1 MRTLKKRQLAQA
13 GTGPETI
20 ALDKTASGDCDMTG
34 TCIIGAFE
42 MAALKMLTRSVTIHQ
57 HSQCSEQLWHFKMV
71 TKTCYQ
77 GHQFAIECSQVGNYL
92 QLFIIM

>member
-20 ALDKTASGDCDMTG
+20 ALDKTASGDCDMTR

-42 MAALKMLTRSVTIHQ
+42 MAALKMLTRSATIHQ
-57 HSQCSEQLWHFKMV
+57 HSVFRTTL
-71 TKTCYQ
+71 
-77 GHQFAIECSQVGNYL
+77 AL
-92 QLFIIM
+92 QDGDKNLLPGPSVCN